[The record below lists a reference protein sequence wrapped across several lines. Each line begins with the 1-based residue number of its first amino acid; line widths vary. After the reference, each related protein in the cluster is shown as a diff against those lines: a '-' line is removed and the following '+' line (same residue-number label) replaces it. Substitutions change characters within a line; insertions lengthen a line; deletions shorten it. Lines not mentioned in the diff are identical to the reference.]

1 MNTILQET
9 VKHIHNSLASQF
21 FRFIDAVMRQ
31 NINRWI
37 DFTTIPQHKVIF
49 LIPRF
54 ALDTPLSKSLV
65 ADLSTLNPI
74 LQKIGGFTLETSP
87 KHIVSLMYEQAFI
100 GPLFVNS
107 DSIDINSY
115 LQSPLHHAF
124 RGK

>member
-9 VKHIHNSLASQF
+9 VKHIHNSAASQL
-21 FRFIDAVMRQ
+21 FRFIDAIVRQ
-31 NINRWI
+31 NVALATYTR
-37 DFTTIPQHKVIF
+37 IPKHKVIF

-54 ALDTPLSKSLV
+54 ALDTSLSKSLV

-74 LQKIGGFTLETSP
+74 LQKIGGFTLETAP
-87 KHIVSLMYEQAFI
+87 KHIVSLMDEQAFI
-100 GPLFVNS
+100 GPFFVNS
-107 DSIDINSY
+107 HSIDINSY